1 MKPKLR
7 AIWDAGVA
15 AADPAG
21 AVTRAL
27 PDLEFGDPAQLS
39 VVAVGKAAPRMI
51 APVLEAVTP
60 KQALIVTH
68 RENVFD
74 DLGVPVMRA
83 GHPVPDP
90 EGEAAANAIL
100 EMAEGLGKDDHLLIL
115 ISGGASAMLPAP
127 AKGLTL
133 DDKVRVT
140 KALLASGAPIEVMNL
155 VRQQDQM
162 IKVA

>member
-1 MKPKLR
+1 
-7 AIWDAGVA
+7 
-15 AADPAG
+15 
-21 AVTRAL
+21 
-27 PDLEFGDPAQLS
+27 
-39 VVAVGKAAPRMI
+39 
-51 APVLEAVTP
+51 
-60 KQALIVTH
+60 
-68 RENVFD
+68 
-74 DLGVPVMRA
+74 MRA

-133 DDKVRVT
+133 GDKIAVT

-155 VRQQDQM
+155 VRQQLSR
-162 IKVA
+162 IKGGGLAIAAAPARVTALVLSDVIGDDLRAVASGPTLSPLGTPEDAVPGPSRIFLLWQGSSGSAQPPARGAKDPRCA

>member
-27 PDLEFGDPAQLS
+27 PDLDLGDPAHLS

-60 KQALIVTH
+60 AQ
-68 RENVFD
+68 
-74 DLGVPVMRA
+74 
-83 GHPVPDP
+83 
-90 EGEAAANAIL
+90 
-100 EMAEGLGKDDHLLIL
+100 
-115 ISGGASAMLPAP
+115 S
-127 AKGLTL
+127 
-133 DDKVRVT
+133 
-140 KALLASGAPIEVMNL
+140 
-155 VRQQDQM
+155 
-162 IKVA
+162 

>member
-1 MKPKLR
+1 M
-7 AIWDAGVA
+7 
-15 AADPAG
+15 
-21 AVTRAL
+21 
-27 PDLEFGDPAQLS
+27 
-39 VVAVGKAAPRMI
+39 
-51 APVLEAVTP
+51 
-60 KQALIVTH
+60 TH

-74 DLGVPVMRA
+74 DLGVTVMRA

-133 DDKVRVT
+133 GDKIAVT

-155 VRQQDQM
+155 VRQQLSR
-162 IKVA
+162 IKGGGLAIAAGSCAGDGLGSVGCDRG